1 MESSM
6 KSPIPQFNTRDWIR
20 KHYTHSDVCFVLMP
34 LVSLERPSIGLGLL
48 NATVKS
54 AGISSRVIYGNLLFG
69 ELTGNSEYAFA
80 DYYPAQYMLG
90 EWLFSQSLFP
100 DFEGNSIEN
109 YYKLNFREIEN
120 PNQAFRE
127 KRKNLLAELRNKAN
141 LFIEEMA
148 QAIIELNPRIVGCS
162 TVFQQTNASLALL
175 RRIKQLNPDMVT
187 LIGGSNCEGIFGK
200 TIMQNFD
207 FVDYA
212 VSGEADDLIVDL
224 VKIIT
229 EKGPGIKQSEL
240 PYGTLGSE
248 FRDKSSRYFTL
259 PENEIPRATVLDL
272 NHLPVPDY
280 SDFNLTVGNI
290 SIGKELITGYLAET
304 ARGCWWGNHHQCTFC
319 GLNGFGLKFRSKS
332 PQNALLHFA
341 SIASENQTTRIE
353 VVDNIIDMSYFKNL
367 MPQLA
372 ALGKP
377 YSLFYETKANLK
389 PSHFKQMNDAGISW
403 TQPGLESLSNPVLN
417 LMNKGT
423 DAITN
428 ITHLKFARKNG
439 IRVSWN
445 FLFGFPG
452 EKPEWYE
459 EIEPLIPLLSHLQPP
474 NKFNPI
480 RFNRYSYYFD
490 NQHVSDLKLRPFTAT
505 RYIYPFP
512 DETIANLSVFFVD
525 PDFHKTIQHDVY
537 TRVHNAIELWIRQSG
552 SVFKPMLSYNR
563 VDAETIEVLDLRPA
577 AEKNIIIL
585 TGAEAEVFVIQ
596 DTGIDRN
603 GIIQQ
608 FKNLTGTDISGETL
622 EKILNRL
629 KKLKLIIEIDQKLLN
644 LAIEGSCEVQQDLEN
659 FPGGKNI
666 SSAETVRQFWD
677 SGITSKS

>member
-6 KSPIPQFNTRDWIR
+6 KNLKPQFNIKEWIS
-20 KHYTHSDVCFVLMP
+20 KHYTQSDVCFVLMP

-48 NATVKS
+48 NANVRS
-54 AGISSRVIYGNLLFG
+54 AGISSSVIYGNLLFA
-69 ELTGNSEYAFA
+69 ELTGNQEYVFA
-80 DYYPAQYMLG
+80 DFYPPQYMLG

-100 DFEGNSIEN
+100 DFEGNSVEN
-109 YYKLNFREIEN
+109 YYNLNFREITN
-120 PNQAFRE
+120 PNLELRE
-127 KRKNLLAELRNKAN
+127 KRKNLLARLREKAN

-148 QAIIELNPRIVGCS
+148 QAIVELNPRVVGCS
-162 TVFQQTNASLALL
+162 TVFQQTNASLALF
-175 RRIKQLNPDMVT
+175 RRIKQLNPEIIT

-200 TIMQNFD
+200 TIIQNFE

-224 VKIIT
+224 LKIIV
-229 EKGPGIKQSEL
+229 ENGPGLKQSEL
-240 PYGTLGSE
+240 PSGTLGSE
-248 FRDKSSRYFTL
+248 FRDKNSPYYAL
-259 PENEIPRATVLDL
+259 PEDQIPRATVLDM

-280 SDFNLTVGNI
+280 RDFNLTVRNI

-304 ARGCWWGNHHQCTFC
+304 ARGCWWGNRHQCTFC
-319 GLNGFGLKFRSKS
+319 GLNGQALKFRSRS
-332 PQNALLHFA
+332 PENALAHFEG
-341 SIASENQTTRIE
+341 IARENQTTRIE
-353 VVDNIIDMSYFKNL
+353 VVDNIIDMSYFRNL
-367 MPQLA
+367 IPQLA
-372 ALGKP
+372 ELGKP

-389 PSHFKQMNDAGISW
+389 PAHFKLMNEAGISW
-403 TQPGLESLSNPVLN
+403 TQPGLESLSNPVLK

-428 ITHLKFARKNG
+428 ISHLKFARKNG

-459 EIEPLIPLLSHLQPP
+459 EVEPIIPLLSHLQPP

-480 RFNRYSYYFD
+480 RFNRYSYYYE
-490 NQHVSDLKLRPFTAT
+490 NQHASELDLRPFTAT

-525 PDFHKTIQHDVY
+525 ADFYKTIQHEVY
-537 TRVHNAIELWIRQSG
+537 ERVYQAIEKWIRQSA
-552 SVFKPMLSYNR
+552 SVFKPMLTYTR
-563 VDAETIEVLDLRPA
+563 VDASTIEILDLRPA
-577 AEKNIIIL
+577 AEKNIILLKDADAELFSIL
-585 TGAEAEVFVIQ
+585 DEVELRKNIMKEFNSRTGLE
-596 DTGIDRN
+596 
-603 GIIQQ
+603 
-608 FKNLTGTDISGETL
+608 ISVEHLETS
-622 EKILNRL
+622 LNRL

-644 LAIEGSCEVQQDLEN
+644 LAIEGSCAVQQEMEN

-666 SSAETVRQFWD
+666 SSAETVRQYWH
-677 SGITSKS
+677 SGIGTNI